1 MPAWTVESIWIFYRK
16 NQYPWARKV
25 YSASVNPEQALTV
38 LRPQNLNE
46 NIVKE

>member
-25 YSASVNPEQALTV
+25 YSPSVTV